1 MIFLLTGGPLWGNVL
16 SCRGAVAQ
24 LGERLNGI
32 QEVRSSILLSST
44 KKEIRVCGNA
54 DPFFVSG
61 AGTQTAK
68 AGALTSP
75 GFFRIRL
82 EVRAVR
88 KTALWRIR
96 RTTGNGVCPG
106 GHRRGRRPGRT
117 LFHPAGPGL
126 RPCGHSG
133 LSGAPARH
141 AAVPAGAAAAAVS
154 GGALRQLHAGVCPPS
169 LPGLPARRFPDGS
182 GQYRRLARGT
192 GRSVRART
200 LDSCG
205 FAGLSGAFLT
215 CQKNRAVLGYAAA
228 SCRGLSRKPI

>member
-1 MIFLLTGGPLWGNVL
+1 MAFK
-16 SCRGAVAQ
+16 
-24 LGERLNGI
+24 
-32 QEVRSSILLSST
+32 RSGVQFSSAPP

-61 AGTQTAK
+61 AETRTAK
-68 AGALTSP
+68 AGAPTSP

-96 RTTGNGVCPG
+96 RTTGQRCL
-106 GHRRGRRPGRT
+106 PGRT
-117 LFHPAGPGL
+117 FFRPAGPGL

-141 AAVPAGAAAAAVS
+141 APVPAGAAADAAP

-182 GQYRRLARGT
+182 RHHRRLARGT

-228 SCRGLSRKPI
+228 SCRERHVLSCKESPCPARKTPVCISWPPCCS